1 MNDQKANLVLRIPGR
16 AVDPHYDS
24 ALASIFE
31 GLRRPAQKAVFRR
44 PGDEAGDDAGQPFYE
59 LAFGDTRIA
68 IRADALKA
76 YVSSPTESEDL
87 PGLKETIASLN
98 LDSAKP
104 PSAANT
110 GWTLL
115 CSGKEPQ
122 PVEAVEYLRQ
132 ESQLVSAA
140 TLVGL
145 SSDLGILL
153 LADEF
158 DESLAA
164 QLRGVSALPGGT
176 VTKLKTND
184 KEEDGRDV
192 FGRPLVA
199 SRVSAPPSAGTHVKV
214 EGDRF
219 VATRYGYLVL
229 QDDHL
234 SVLSPVVVDRLRL
247 LVSWNVLD
255 PHPLQVEAAMLEPWL
270 QDQNVVEGIQTESI
284 EWMAHEIFSGR
295 QHLGLHKIVVGT
307 PPRHGQDS
315 ELELLVEQEERYGE
329 VKEDGSRTFEDV
341 DFGKTV
347 TKGEEIA
354 QLSPP
359 TKGTVGRSVSGEEIP
374 CHHGVERGVKAGTGT
389 RTDKDAYGI
398 LHYYAGTNGV
408 LAQSPNELAV
418 MDSLVIEGD
427 VGYETGNL
435 EFKGEIVVKGSVQKG
450 YNVKASGDV
459 IIFGHVDGATIAAGG
474 NAIIGEGIYGRK
486 TMVVTR
492 GDVRAQF
499 VNESKLRAGGDIILT
514 AHGTDAT
521 LRTDGSIWVGVPGG
535 NVEGSLV
542 GGRAWS
548 RGGIEVAIAG
558 GRNAST
564 ELTCGLDPEQVRSM
578 DRLNRQIEEGNKL
591 IARQLSRF
599 QMTTLDVAAIQK
611 RLVASTGS
619 RKKILARAAKQLG
632 EIVQLHQKLL
642 KERKGLE
649 QAGSVG
655 TRDAEIKAT
664 EAVLSG
670 VIVRI
675 GDQTQRIRDNL
686 ESTMFTV
693 GDHGVVTKAILL

>member
-1 MNDQKANLVLRIPGR
+1 
-16 AVDPHYDS
+16 
-24 ALASIFE
+24 
-31 GLRRPAQKAVFRR
+31 
-44 PGDEAGDDAGQPFYE
+44 
-59 LAFGDTRIA
+59 
-68 IRADALKA
+68 
-76 YVSSPTESEDL
+76 
-87 PGLKETIASLN
+87 
-98 LDSAKP
+98 
-104 PSAANT
+104 
-110 GWTLL
+110 
-115 CSGKEPQ
+115 
-122 PVEAVEYLRQ
+122 
-132 ESQLVSAA
+132 
-140 TLVGL
+140 
-145 SSDLGILL
+145 
-153 LADEF
+153 
-158 DESLAA
+158 
-164 QLRGVSALPGGT
+164 
-176 VTKLKTND
+176 
-184 KEEDGRDV
+184 
-192 FGRPLVA
+192 
-199 SRVSAPPSAGTHVKV
+199 
-214 EGDRF
+214 
-219 VATRYGYLVL
+219 
-229 QDDHL
+229 
-234 SVLSPVVVDRLRL
+234 
-247 LVSWNVLD
+247 
-255 PHPLQVEAAMLEPWL
+255 MLEPWL

-295 QHLGLHKIVVGT
+295 QHLGLHKIAVGT

-341 DFGKTV
+341 DSGKTV

-389 RTDKDAYGI
+389 RTDKDPYGI

-408 LAQSPNELAV
+408 LAHSPNELAV

-499 VNESKLRAGGDIILT
+499 VNESKLRAGGDIVLT
-514 AHGTDAT
+514 AYGTDAT

-564 ELTCGLDPEQVRSM
+564 ELTCGLDPEQVRGM

-599 QMTTLDVAAIQK
+599 QMTTLDVAGIQK
-611 RLVASTGS
+611 RLLASTGS

-632 EIVQLHQKLL
+632 EIVQVHQKLL
-642 KERKGLE
+642 KERRELE
-649 QAGSVG
+649 RAGSVG

-670 VIVRI
+670 VLVRI

-686 ESTMFTV
+686 ESTMFTL
-693 GDHGVVTKAILL
+693 GEHGVVSKAILP